1 MTPPLICLDPGHGG
15 TDPGAVA
22 GGVREADVAL
32 DYALAIGPALERI
45 GLAVLYTRATDRT
58 LDLAARARAA
68 NDAGAAAFLSLHCNA
83 SASPSAE
90 GVQVFYCRGSARGEA
105 LARRVFDRIAA
116 VESPGRSAGVFPD
129 ESPACGNR
137 RLYVLRATRMP
148 AILIELGFLTSPSD
162 RARLLNPEARDRLAM
177 AVAAELAAATVP
189 EPRSA

>member
-1 MTPPLICLDPGHGG
+1 MTTPLICLDPGHGG

-32 DYALAIGPALERI
+32 DYALAVGAELERA
-45 GLAVLYTRATDRT
+45 GLAVLYTRTTDRT

-68 NDAGAAAFLSLHCNA
+68 NDTGAAVFVSLHCNA
-83 SASPSAE
+83 SANASAE
-90 GVQVFYCRGSARGEA
+90 GVQVFHCRGSARGEA

-129 ESPACGNR
+129 ESPACGHR

-162 RARLLNPEARDRLAM
+162 RARLLLQ
-177 AVAAELAAATVP
+177 
-189 EPRSA
+189 